1 MVTNRHPSFRKLAIV
16 AGVTLVIGLSALYF
30 LKPRLDSQVT
40 TEVRKQ
46 HQFNKFLTSY
56 EYRADPLHIWEKY
69 QESHRFPFDNR
80 IKLAYARTLE
90 LGATIFQSADKPKAK
105 ISEKWQN
112 EGWLVKVA
120 YGSQNFE
127 DHLLNEL
134 PTLAQVSFSQREMLG
149 NLLSSRPPASPS
161 SASFDE
167 VDRLIQ
173 EFNTISI
180 LKALLKLDQI
190 LANGERSPELFL
202 RVSRCYTWLAMLEP
216 FDKIDVTQELC
227 AKALAYHNIGS
238 YLGGKGQT
246 EWLLI
251 LVAMGYWGEADQV
264 IKSQSPT
271 EEKILWQALKSYI
284 HYDASALK
292 EIIKQHP
299 GTPHYYYLLGLIYK
313 ANSRCQEAV
322 EVMEQAYKEHPE
334 CLQFLDVL
342 TQTATVGP
350 NHEYTTTYPEIMLEK
365 HQEFLEQ
372 EGEKDWGKWLKV
384 LGDGFIQMRYFSSQ
398 SQLLEFWLNLEST
411 RQLSPN
417 SHPVILDLDTYKYLV
432 KAEIFESLR
441 VRYDF
446 LLYSYG
452 VHERAKKLI
461 EEIVEAFPDDSFSY
475 TLQAMY
481 YLQIGQNEESK
492 QNFMNALK
500 QNPSQFVYKRFI
512 KPSPWLFDRNKFG
525 YSALKHWRDKFSTEA
540 SNINDLAEIY
550 HNFGYRQLS
559 NKYLRMATKLNPFYP
574 WSYNKLTSWNN
585 NLKYIEEG
593 LKVNPD
599 SYPLLKAAG
608 YHYQSEDT
616 PEGLEKAITLL
627 QRAIK
632 IVPRSEDAYKDLAS
646 IYRKQEKYSQAI
658 DTLKE
663 YLKYDNETL
672 TAVHIK
678 NEIGSIY
685 YDQEDYQK
693 AYEVYKEAASSWQAN
708 SLLGVGYSLE
718 KMGRLL
724 EAEEYFQN
732 TAERY
737 PNSSCMELVKF
748 YWRQNRDK
756 EAKDTIIKYLPL
768 NSTRTI
774 IESMVDHF
782 QENKQQR
789 RIWPTFQEVFKSP
802 KDILYLARI
811 LTNVKEYRYAIPV
824 WEKCFEGESNS
835 WIIYLYRYYQC
846 MEKIHGTKKA
856 LEKIR
861 PYIKHPV
868 EKYTFVMEL
877 QREKLYDATIKI
889 CKEFLVE
896 YPQDSL
902 KSRRLGCLSM
912 MTLAALMSGKEDMV
926 KDVVD
931 RAISDL
937 DPKYD
942 DILFVR
948 YLRGE
953 LDEHKLLAQIN
964 PRIVGRAAY
973 YIGMKRLLEGK
984 KEQAENYFTI
994 VKEWDRMEM
1003 NFTFVE
1009 IHLALAEL
1017 ERLADIPKKKV
1028 EMNPV

>member
-1 MVTNRHPSFRKLAIV
+1 
-16 AGVTLVIGLSALYF
+16 
-30 LKPRLDSQVT
+30 
-40 TEVRKQ
+40 
-46 HQFNKFLTSY
+46 
-56 EYRADPLHIWEKY
+56 
-69 QESHRFPFDNR
+69 
-80 IKLAYARTLE
+80 
-90 LGATIFQSADKPKAK
+90 
-105 ISEKWQN
+105 
-112 EGWLVKVA
+112 
-120 YGSQNFE
+120 
-127 DHLLNEL
+127 
-134 PTLAQVSFSQREMLG
+134 
-149 NLLSSRPPASPS
+149 
-161 SASFDE
+161 
-167 VDRLIQ
+167 
-173 EFNTISI
+173 
-180 LKALLKLDQI
+180 
-190 LANGERSPELFL
+190 
-202 RVSRCYTWLAMLEP
+202 MLE
-216 FDKIDVTQELC
+216 
-227 AKALAYHNIGS
+227 
-238 YLGGKGQT
+238 
-246 EWLLI
+246 
-251 LVAMGYWGEADQV
+251 
-264 IKSQSPT
+264 
-271 EEKILWQALKSYI
+271 
-284 HYDASALK
+284 
-292 EIIKQHP
+292 
-299 GTPHYYYLLGLIYK
+299 
-313 ANSRCQEAV
+313 R
-322 EVMEQAYKEHPE
+322 
-334 CLQFLDVL
+334 
-342 TQTATVGP
+342 
-350 NHEYTTTYPEIMLEK
+350 
-365 HQEFLEQ
+365 HQDFLEQ
-372 EGEKDWGKWLKV
+372 EGKKDWGKWLKA

-398 SQLLEFWLNLEST
+398 SQLLEFWLNMEST

-417 SHPVILDLDTYKYLV
+417 PHPVILDLDTYKYLV
-432 KAEIFESLR
+432 KAELFEALW

-446 LLYSYG
+446 LLYRYG

-461 EEIVEAFPDDSFSY
+461 EEIVEAFPDDSFTY

-481 YLQIGQNEESK
+481 YLQIGQNEEAK
-492 QNFMNALK
+492 QNFMKALK
-500 QNPSQFVYKRFI
+500 HSPSQFVYRRFI
-512 KPSPWLFDRNKFG
+512 KPSPKLFDRNKFG

-540 SNINDLAEIY
+540 STINDLAKIY

-559 NKYLRMATKLNPFYP
+559 NKYLRIATKLNPFYP

-608 YHYQSEDT
+608 HHYQKKGNR
-616 PEGLEKAITLL
+616 EGLKKAVALL

-632 IVPRSEDAYKDLAS
+632 IVPKSEDAYKYLAS
-646 IYRKQEKYSQAI
+646 IYRRLRKYSEAI

-663 YLKYDNETL
+663 YLKYDNDTL
-672 TAVHIK
+672 TAVHVK
-678 NEIGSIY
+678 NKIGSIY

-724 EAEEYFQN
+724 EAEEYYQK

-737 PNSSCMELVKF
+737 PNYHCMELVKF
-748 YWRQNRDK
+748 YWRHNRDK

-768 NSTRTI
+768 NSTRSI
-774 IESMVDHF
+774 IEDMVDYF
-782 QENKQQR
+782 SENNLTY
-789 RIWPTFQEVFKSP
+789 RIWPTFHEIFKSP
-802 KDILYLARI
+802 KNNKDIIYLARI
-811 LTNVKEYRYAIPV
+811 LMKYEEYDYAAPV
-824 WEKCFEGESNS
+824 WEKCFETESNS

-861 PYIKHPV
+861 PYIKNPV
-868 EKYTFVMEL
+868 EKFTFVMEL
-877 QREKLYDATIKI
+877 QREKLYDATIKL

-896 YPQDSL
+896 YPQESL

-931 RAISDL
+931 QSISDL

-953 LDEHKLLAQIN
+953 LDEHKLLAQVN
-964 PRIVGRAAY
+964 PKIVGRAAY

-984 KEQAENYFTI
+984 KEQAESYFTI

-1017 ERLADIPKKKV
+1017 NRLAYIPIK
-1028 EMNPV
+1028 ES